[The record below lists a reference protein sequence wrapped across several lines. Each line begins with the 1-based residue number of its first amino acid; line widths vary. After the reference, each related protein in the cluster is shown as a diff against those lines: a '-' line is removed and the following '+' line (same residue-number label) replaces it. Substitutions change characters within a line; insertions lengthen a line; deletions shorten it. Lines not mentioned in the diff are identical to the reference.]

1 MMSTH
6 DLSVEVYAGAP
17 ALDFDKQFAGAKKR
31 IFLHAAIYNRFAENA
46 AVSNALESALACPD
60 VTLQAVL
67 LPVWSDIVWMDAACQ
82 LVRPEGSRDDML
94 KKAEVSREFFLR
106 LAKKYPQQVT
116 IYEGKSFPAFPLVIV
131 DETIFCGHY
140 AHSQVLAPE
149 GLWMQLAVPT
159 ELLRHLADSKA
170 HCFEYDAHCE
180 HQLSTQQLSKKKEM
194 SPHERAV
201 FRYIQEWKEAKGA
214 VITS

>member
-1 MMSTH
+1 MSTH
-6 DLSVEVYAGAP
+6 DLSVEVYAGAS
-17 ALDFDKQFAGAKKR
+17 ALDFDKQFAGAQKR

-46 AVSNALESALACPD
+46 AVSNALESALDCPD

-67 LPVWSDIVWMDAACQ
+67 LPVWRDIVWMDAACQ
-82 LVRPEGSRDDML
+82 LVRPEGSRDEML
-94 KKAEVSREFFLR
+94 EKAEVSREFFVR

-116 IYEGKSFPAFPLVIV
+116 IYECKIFPAFPLVIV

-159 ELLRHLADSKA
+159 ELLRHLADTTA
-170 HCFEYDAHCE
+170 HCFEYNADCE
-180 HQLSTQQLSKKKEM
+180 HQLRIQKLRKKKDM
-194 SPHERAV
+194 TPHERAV
-201 FRYIQEWKEAKGA
+201 FRYIQEWEEAKGA